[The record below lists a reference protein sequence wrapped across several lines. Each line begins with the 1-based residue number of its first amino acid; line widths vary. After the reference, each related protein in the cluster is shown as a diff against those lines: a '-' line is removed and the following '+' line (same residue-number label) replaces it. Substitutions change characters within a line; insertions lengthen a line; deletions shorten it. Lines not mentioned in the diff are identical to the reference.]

1 MEIVQLIG
9 TYGFPVVAC
18 IAMGWYVK
26 YMIDQYRSDISRIN
40 EEHKKEMDSITE
52 ALNNNTMV
60 LTRLCTMIEKK
71 NGKVELDD

>member
-9 TYGFPVVAC
+9 TYGFPIVAC

-52 ALNNNTMV
+52 ALNNNTNV
-60 LTRLCTMIEKK
+60 LTKLCTMIEQK
-71 NGKVELDD
+71 GRIELDD